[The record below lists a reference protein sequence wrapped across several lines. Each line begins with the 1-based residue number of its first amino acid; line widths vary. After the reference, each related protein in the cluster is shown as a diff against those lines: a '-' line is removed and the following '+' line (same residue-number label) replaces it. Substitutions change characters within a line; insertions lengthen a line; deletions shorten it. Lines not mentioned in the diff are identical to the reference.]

1 MPDLNITAL
10 DGLNTVLMIATIV
23 FGAIGYLK
31 PRFTLEKLDLQTD
44 GSPLGLSEIRA
55 ANGALFVGLGA
66 AALFIA
72 TPISFAMVGFAYA
85 GAALGRITSIFAD
98 NSGAKTSWIFFMVEV
113 AFAALLIGL
122 NLTR

>member
-1 MPDLNITAL
+1 MKPISRSKALFKGKLNSPHGTLLPLARSNLMLDLDITAI
-10 DGLNTVLMIATIV
+10 DSLNAVLMIATIV

-72 TPISFAMVGFAYA
+72 TPIAFAMVGFAYA
-85 GAALGRITSIFAD
+85 GAALAG
-98 NSGAKTSWIFFMVEV
+98 
-113 AFAALLIGL
+113 
-122 NLTR
+122 